1 METMPTEIDTTEEAA
16 LRAGKKAK
24 LEDKTG
30 QVKAVQVHQGELK
43 NVETENIEAGNTT
56 TKDAEP
62 PFVEIANTRSRRP
75 IAAMRRRSLG
85 DAALRREE
93 TREHLKTLE

>member
-1 METMPTEIDTTEEAA
+1 METMPTQIDTTEEAA

-30 QVKAVQVHQGELK
+30 KVKAVQLHQGEQK
-43 NVETENIEAGNTT
+43 NVETENVEAGNAT

-62 PFVEIANTRSRRP
+62 PFVEIANSTSRRP

-85 DAALRREE
+85 DAALRRDGS
-93 TREHLKTLE
+93 H

>member
-1 METMPTEIDTTEEAA
+1 METMPTQIDTTEEAA

-30 QVKAVQVHQGELK
+30 KVKAVQVHQGEQK
-43 NVETENIEAGNTT
+43 NVETENVEAGNATK
-56 TKDAEP
+56 KDAEP
-62 PFVEIANTRSRRP
+62 PFVEIANSTSRRP

-85 DAALRREE
+85 DAALRRDA
-93 TREHLKTLE
+93 TREHLQTLE

>member
-1 METMPTEIDTTEEAA
+1 METMPTQIDTTEEAA

-30 QVKAVQVHQGELK
+30 KVKAVQVHQGEQK
-43 NVETENIEAGNTT
+43 NVETENVEAGNAT

-62 PFVEIANTRSRRP
+62 PFVEIANSTSRRP

-85 DAALRREE
+85 DAVLRRDGS
-93 TREHLKTLE
+93 H

>member
-1 METMPTEIDTTEEAA
+1 METIPTEIDTTEEAA

-30 QVKAVQVHQGELK
+30 KVKAVQVHQGEMK
-43 NVETENIEAGNTT
+43 KVETENVEAGNVT
-56 TKDAEP
+56 TKDAEA
-62 PFVEIANTRSRRP
+62 PFVEIANSRSRRP

-85 DAALRREE
+85 DAILRREA
-93 TREHLKTLE
+93 TREHLQILE

>member
-1 METMPTEIDTTEEAA
+1 METMPTQIDTTEEAA

-30 QVKAVQVHQGELK
+30 KVKAVQVHQGEQK
-43 NVETENIEAGNTT
+43 NVETENVEAGNATS
-56 TKDAEP
+56 KDAEP
-62 PFVEIANTRSRRP
+62 PFVEIANSTSRRP

-85 DAALRREE
+85 DAALRRDGS
-93 TREHLKTLE
+93 H

>member
-30 QVKAVQVHQGELK
+30 KVKAVQVYQGELK
-43 NVETENIEAGNTT
+43 NVETENIEAENAT

-62 PFVEIANTRSRRP
+62 PFVEIANSRSRRP
-75 IAAMRRRSLG
+75 IAAMQTSAGANAGRR
-85 DAALRREE
+85 
-93 TREHLKTLE
+93 

>member
-1 METMPTEIDTTEEAA
+1 MESMPTEIDTTEEAT

-24 LEDKTG
+24 LEDKNG
-30 QVKAVQVHQGELK
+30 KVKAVQVHQGELK
-43 NVETENIEAGNTT
+43 NVETEKVEAENVA

-62 PFVEIANTRSRRP
+62 PFVEIANSRSRRP

-85 DAALRREE
+85 DAAFGRDA
-93 TREHLKTLE
+93 TREHLQTLE